1 MSQAVAV
8 PPLVE
13 LLSFLVSQVVSDP
26 ESIQISR
33 METPKTDLFY
43 LKVNQDDLG
52 RLLGREGKT
61 VESIRTMLEVAA
73 AQYGKGAIVDVIEPK
88 HGKADDRP
96 KRSRRRGK
104 GKRGKKSQ
112 PGKAKQS
119 AKAKGDKSG
128 QKADNKL
135 QQGDNKPKKSGRGR
149 SRNRNRNRNRN
160 RSSNKANKPNSS
172 EKSS

>member
-33 METPKTDLFY
+33 VETPKTDLFY
-43 LKVNQDDLG
+43 LKVSQDDLG

-61 VESIRTMLEVAA
+61 VESIRTMVEVAA

-88 HGKADDRP
+88 HGKADARP

-104 GKRGKKSQ
+104 GRRGKKQNQ
-112 PGKAKQS
+112 PAKR
-119 AKAKGDKSG
+119 KGDKSG
-128 QKADNKL
+128 QKSDNKP

-149 SRNRNRNRNRN
+149 SRNRNRNRNR
-160 RSSNKANKPNSS
+160 SNNKPNKPNSS